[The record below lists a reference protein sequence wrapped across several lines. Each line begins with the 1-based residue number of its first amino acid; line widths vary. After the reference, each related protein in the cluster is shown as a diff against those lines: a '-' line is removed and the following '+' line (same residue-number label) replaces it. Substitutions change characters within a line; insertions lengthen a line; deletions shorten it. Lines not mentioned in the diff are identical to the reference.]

1 MIFSLGTRILK
12 QVDARLLWKLGYNLG
27 WKGMKAVSKHK
38 KRLKNGELYPA
49 FMMIS
54 ITDNCNLNCQ
64 GCWVTINNQSKGM
77 DMETLNNI
85 IVSSKK
91 KGSYF
96 FGLLGGEPLMYPHLM
111 EVIEQHPDCY
121 FQMFTNGTLLTDEV
135 AQKLRK
141 LGNVSPLISV
151 EGLQDVS
158 DIRRGANNVYG
169 RTMHGI
175 EASTKNKLFT
185 GVATSVCK
193 SNFKDL
199 VNEEFVNS
207 CIKKGIHYLWFYIY
221 RPVGERPNTD
231 LALSEEEILEL
242 RQFMVDIRVKAPLM
256 IIDTYWDEK
265 GQAIC
270 PGALGLSHHINPYG
284 DIEFCPP
291 IQFAGETVGDGSD
304 IANIIENSK
313 FIAGL
318 RKGINECTQGCILL
332 DNPQEL
338 YTILKDVSA
347 YDSSKRNASFKELNK
362 MKPCAGHHIPGKEI
376 PEKSWVYRF
385 AKKHSF
391 FGFGAYG

>member
-27 WKGMKAVSKHK
+27 WKGMKAVAKHK
-38 KRLKNGELYPA
+38 KRLKNGELFPA

-77 DMETLNNI
+77 NMETLENI
-85 IVSSKK
+85 IVSSKN

-111 EVIEQHPDCY
+111 EVIERHPDCY

-135 AQKLRK
+135 AKKLRK
-141 LGNVSPLISV
+141 FGNVSPLISV

-158 DIRRGANNVYG
+158 DIRRGANNVYS
-169 RTMHGI
+169 RSMAGI
-175 EASTKNKLFT
+175 EAATKNKLFT

-231 LALSEEEILEL
+231 LALSEAEILEL

-304 IANIIENSK
+304 IANIIEKSK
-313 FIAGL
+313 FIGGL

-332 DNPQEL
+332 DNPEQL
-338 YTILKDVSA
+338 HRLLKDVNA
-347 YDSSKRNASFKELNK
+347 YDSSKRSTSYKELQQ

-376 PEKSWVYRF
+376 PEKSWLYRF
-385 AKKHSF
+385 AKKYSF

>member
-27 WKGMKAVSKHK
+27 WKGMKAVAKHK
-38 KRLKNGELYPA
+38 KRLKKGELYPA
-49 FMMIS
+49 FLMIS

-111 EVIEQHPDCY
+111 EVIERHPDCY

-169 RTMHGI
+169 RTMTGI

-231 LALSEEEILEL
+231 LALTEEEILEL
-242 RQFMVDIRVKAPLM
+242 RQFMVDVRVKAPLM

-313 FIAGL
+313 FIGGL
-318 RKGINECTQGCILL
+318 RKSINNCTQGCVLL

-338 YTILKDVSA
+338 HKMLKGVNA
-347 YDSSKRNASFKELNK
+347 YDSSKRNASFEELNK
-362 MKPCAGHHIPGKEI
+362 MKPCAGHHMPGKEI

-385 AKKHSF
+385 AKKYSF

>member
-38 KRLKNGELYPA
+38 KRLKKGELYPA

-77 DMETLNNI
+77 DMETLDNI

-111 EVIEQHPDCY
+111 EVIERHPDCY

-158 DIRRGANNVYG
+158 DIRRGADNVYG
-169 RTMHGI
+169 RTMTGI
-175 EASTKNKLFT
+175 EASTRNKLFT

-207 CIKKGIHYLWFYIY
+207 CITKGIHYLWFYIY

-304 IANIIENSK
+304 IVNIIENSK
-313 FIAGL
+313 FIGGL
-318 RKGINECTQGCILL
+318 RKGINDCTQGCILL

-338 YTILKDVSA
+338 HTILKDVNA
-347 YDSSKRNASFKELNK
+347 YDSSKRSSSFEELNK

-385 AKKHSF
+385 AKKYSF

>member
-27 WKGMKAVSKHK
+27 WKGMKAVARHK
-38 KRLKNGELYPA
+38 KRLKRGELYPA

-54 ITDNCNLNCQ
+54 VTDNCNLNCQ

-77 DMETLNNI
+77 DVETLENI

-96 FGLLGGEPLMYPHLM
+96 FGLLGGEPLMYPNLM
-111 EVIEQHPDCY
+111 DVIERHPDCY

-135 AQKLRK
+135 AQRLRK

-158 DIRRGANNVYG
+158 DIRRGAKNVYG
-169 RTMHGI
+169 RTMTGI
-175 EASTKNKLFT
+175 EVATKNKLFT
-185 GVATSVCK
+185 GVAASICK

-207 CIKKGIHYLWFYIY
+207 CIQKGIHYLWFYIY
-221 RPVGERPNTD
+221 RPVGERPTTE

-265 GQAIC
+265 GKALC
-270 PGALGLSHHINPYG
+270 PGAIGLSHHINPYG

-291 IQFAGETVGDGSD
+291 IQFAGENVGNGAD
-304 IANIIENSK
+304 IANIIENSEY
-313 FIAGL
+313 IGDL
-318 RKGINECTQGCILL
+318 RKGITQRTQGCILL
-332 DNPQEL
+332 DDPGHL
-338 YTILKDVSA
+338 HKMLKDVNA
-347 YDSSKRNASFKELNK
+347 YDSSKRNKAYEELK
-362 MKPCAGHHIPGKEI
+362 QMKPCAGHHIPGEEI

-385 AKKHSF
+385 AKKYSF

>member
-1 MIFSLGTRILK
+1 MLFSLGTRILK

-27 WKGMKAVSKHK
+27 WKGMKAVAFHK
-38 KRLKNGELYPA
+38 KRLKKGELYPA

-54 ITDNCNLNCQ
+54 VTDNCNLNCQ

-77 DMETLNNI
+77 DIETLENI
-85 IVSSKK
+85 IISSKK

-96 FGLLGGEPLMYPHLM
+96 FGLLGGEPLLYPHLM
-111 EVIEQHPDCY
+111 DVIERHLDCY
-121 FQMFTNGTLLTDEV
+121 FQLFTNGTLLTDEI
-135 AQKLRK
+135 AQRLRK

-151 EGLQDVS
+151 EGLKDVS
-158 DIRRGANNVYG
+158 DVRRGANNVYG
-169 RTMHGI
+169 RTMTGI
-175 EASTKNKLFT
+175 ESATKNKLFT
-185 GVATSVCK
+185 GVAASICK

-221 RPVGERPNTD
+221 RPVGERPTTE
-231 LALSEEEILEL
+231 LALSEEEILQL
-242 RQFMVDIRVKAPLM
+242 RQFMVDIRVKAPLL

-265 GQAIC
+265 GQALC
-270 PGALGLSHHINPYG
+270 PGAIGLSHHINPYG

-291 IQFAGETVGDGSD
+291 IQFAGETVGDGSN
-304 IANIIENSK
+304 IANVIENSK
-313 FIAGL
+313 FIGGL
-318 RKGINECTQGCILL
+318 RKGINERTKGCILL
-332 DNPQEL
+332 DDPEHL
-338 YTILKDVSA
+338 HKMLRDVNA
-347 YDSSKRNASFKELNK
+347 YDSSKRNKSYEELK
-362 MKPCAGHHIPGKEI
+362 QMRPCAGHHIPGKEI

>member
-54 ITDNCNLNCQ
+54 VTDNCNLNCQ

-169 RTMHGI
+169 RTMNGI

-313 FIAGL
+313 FIGGL

-338 YTILKDVSA
+338 HTILKDVSA

>member
-1 MIFSLGTRILK
+1 MIFSLGARILR

-27 WKGMKAVSKHK
+27 WKGMKAVAKHK

-54 ITDNCNLNCQ
+54 VTDNCNLNCQ
-64 GCWVTINNQSKGM
+64 GCWVTIDNTSKGM
-77 DMETLNNI
+77 DVETLENI

-111 EVIEQHPDCY
+111 DVIERHSDCY
-121 FQMFTNGTLLTDEV
+121 FQLFTNGTLLTDDI
-135 AQKLRK
+135 AQRLRK

-158 DIRRGANNVYG
+158 DVRRGAKNVYS
-169 RTMHGI
+169 RSMAGI
-175 EASTKNKLFT
+175 EAALKSKLFT

-221 RPVGERPNTD
+221 RPVGARPTTE

-242 RQFMVDIRVKAPLM
+242 RQFMVDIRVKAPIM

-265 GQAIC
+265 GNALC
-270 PGALGLSHHINPYG
+270 PGAIGLSHHINPYG

-291 IQFAGETVGDGSD
+291 IQFAGEKVEADSD
-304 IANIIENSK
+304 ISNLIENSNY
-313 FIAGL
+313 ISSL
-318 RKGINECTQGCILL
+318 RKGITDCTQGCILL
-332 DNPQEL
+332 DNPNQL
-338 YTILKDVSA
+338 HTMLKSVNA
-347 YDSSKRNASFKELNK
+347 YDSSKRNTSYEELK
-362 MKPCAGHHIPGKEI
+362 QMRTCAGHHIPGKEI
-376 PEKSWVYRF
+376 PEKSWLYRF
-385 AKKHSF
+385 AKKYSF

>member
-1 MIFSLGTRILK
+1 M
-12 QVDARLLWKLGYNLG
+12 LWKLGYNLG

-49 FMMIS
+49 FLMIS

-77 DMETLNNI
+77 DMETLENI

-111 EVIEQHPDCY
+111 EVIERHPDCY

-158 DIRRGANNVYG
+158 DIRRGASNVYG
-169 RTMHGI
+169 RTMTGI
-175 EASTKNKLFT
+175 EASTRNKLFT

-199 VNEEFVNS
+199 VSEEFVNS

-304 IANIIENSK
+304 IVNIIENSK
-313 FIAGL
+313 FIGGL
-318 RKGINECTQGCILL
+318 RKSINDCTQGCILL

-338 YTILKDVSA
+338 HTILKGVNA
-347 YDSSKRNASFKELNK
+347 YDSSKRSSSFEELNK

-385 AKKHSF
+385 AKKYSF

>member
-1 MIFSLGTRILK
+1 M
-12 QVDARLLWKLGYNLG
+12 LWKLGYNLG
-27 WKGMKAVSKHK
+27 WKGMKAVAFHK
-38 KRLKNGELYPA
+38 KRLKKGELYPA

-54 ITDNCNLNCQ
+54 VTDNCNLNCQ

-77 DMETLNNI
+77 DVETLENI
-85 IVSSKK
+85 IISSKK

-96 FGLLGGEPLMYPHLM
+96 FGLLGGEPLLYPHLM
-111 EVIEQHPDCY
+111 DVIGRHPDCY
-121 FQMFTNGTLLTDEV
+121 FQLFTNGTLLTDEI
-135 AQKLRK
+135 AQRLRK

-158 DIRRGANNVYG
+158 DVRRGANNVYG
-169 RTMHGI
+169 RTMTGI
-175 EASTKNKLFT
+175 ESATKNKLFT
-185 GVATSVCK
+185 GVAASICK

-221 RPVGERPNTD
+221 RPVGERPTTE
-231 LALSEEEILEL
+231 LALSEEEILQL
-242 RQFMVDIRVKAPLM
+242 RQFMVDIRVKAPLL

-265 GQAIC
+265 GQALC
-270 PGALGLSHHINPYG
+270 PGAIGLSHHINPYG

-291 IQFAGETVGDGSD
+291 IQFAGETVGDGSN
-304 IANIIENSK
+304 IANVIENSK
-313 FIAGL
+313 FIGGL
-318 RKGINECTQGCILL
+318 RKGINERTKGCILL
-332 DNPQEL
+332 DDPEHL
-338 YTILKDVSA
+338 HKMLRDVNA
-347 YDSSKRNASFKELNK
+347 YDSSKRNKSYEELK
-362 MKPCAGHHIPGKEI
+362 QMRPCAGHHIPGKEI

>member
-1 MIFSLGTRILK
+1 MIFSLGTRILR

-27 WKGMKAVSKHK
+27 WKGMKAVAKHK
-38 KRLKNGELYPA
+38 KRLKKGELYPA

-54 ITDNCNLNCQ
+54 VTDNCNLNCQ
-64 GCWVTINNQSKGM
+64 GCWVTINNTSKGM
-77 DMETLNNI
+77 DVETLENI

-111 EVIEQHPDCY
+111 DVIERHSDCY
-121 FQMFTNGTLLTDEV
+121 FQMFTNGTLLTDEL
-135 AQKLRK
+135 AQRLRK

-158 DIRRGANNVYG
+158 DIRRGANNVYA
-169 RTMHGI
+169 RTMTGI

-199 VNEEFVNS
+199 VNKEFVNS

-221 RPVGERPNTD
+221 RPVGARPNTE
-231 LALSEEEILEL
+231 LALSEEEILKL

-256 IIDTYWDEK
+256 IIDTYWDEN
-265 GQAIC
+265 GQALC

-291 IQFAGETVGDGSD
+291 IQFAGEKIEKDS
-304 IANIIENSK
+304 NIVELIENSK
-313 FIAGL
+313 YIGGL

-332 DNPQEL
+332 DNPQQL
-338 YTILKDVSA
+338 HTMLKNVNA
-347 YDSSKRNASFKELNK
+347 YDSSKRNASFKELKK
-362 MKPCAGHHIPGKEI
+362 MKVCAGHHIPGKEI
-376 PEKSWVYRF
+376 PEKSWLYRF
-385 AKKHSF
+385 AKKYSF

>member
-38 KRLKNGELYPA
+38 KRLKRGELYPA

-77 DMETLNNI
+77 DMETLENI

-96 FGLLGGEPLMYPHLM
+96 FGLLGGEPLMYPYLM
-111 EVIEQHPDCY
+111 EVIERHPDCY

-169 RTMHGI
+169 RTMTGI
-175 EASTKNKLFT
+175 EASTKNRLFT

-199 VNEEFVNS
+199 VSEEFVNS

-231 LALSEEEILEL
+231 LALSEKEILEL
-242 RQFMVDIRVKAPLM
+242 RQFMVDVRVKAPLM

-265 GQAIC
+265 GQALC
-270 PGALGLSHHINPYG
+270 PGAIGLSHHINPYG

-313 FIAGL
+313 FIGGL

-338 YTILKDVSA
+338 HKILKDVSA
-347 YDSSKRNASFKELNK
+347 YDSSKRNTSFEELNK

-376 PEKSWVYRF
+376 PEKSWLYRF
-385 AKKHSF
+385 AKKYSF

>member
-1 MIFSLGTRILK
+1 M
-12 QVDARLLWKLGYNLG
+12 LWKLGYNLG
-27 WKGMKAVSKHK
+27 WKGMKAVAFHK
-38 KRLKNGELYPA
+38 KRLKKGELYPA

-54 ITDNCNLNCQ
+54 VTDNCNLNCQ

-77 DMETLNNI
+77 DVETLENI

-96 FGLLGGEPLMYPHLM
+96 FGLLGGEPLLYPHLM
-111 EVIEQHPDCY
+111 DVIERHPDCY
-121 FQMFTNGTLLTDEV
+121 FQLFTNGTLLTDEI
-135 AQKLRK
+135 AQRLRK

-169 RTMHGI
+169 RTMTGI
-175 EASTKNKLFT
+175 ESATKNKLFT
-185 GVATSVCK
+185 GVAASICK

-221 RPVGERPNTD
+221 RPVGERPTTE
-231 LALSEEEILEL
+231 LALSEEEILQL
-242 RQFMVDIRVKAPLM
+242 RQFMVDIRVKAPLL

-265 GQAIC
+265 GQALC
-270 PGALGLSHHINPYG
+270 PGAIGLSHHINPYG

-291 IQFAGETVGDGSD
+291 IQFAGETVGDGSN
-304 IANIIENSK
+304 IANVIEDSK
-313 FIAGL
+313 FIGGL
-318 RKGINECTQGCILL
+318 RKGINERTKGCILL
-332 DNPQEL
+332 DDPEHL
-338 YTILKDVSA
+338 HKMLRDVNA
-347 YDSSKRNASFKELNK
+347 YDSSKRNKSYEELK
-362 MKPCAGHHIPGKEI
+362 QMRPCAGHHIPGKEI

>member
-12 QVDARLLWKLGYNLG
+12 QVDARLLWKLGCNLG

-38 KRLKNGELYPA
+38 KRLKKGELYPA

-111 EVIEQHPDCY
+111 EVIERHPDCY

-169 RTMHGI
+169 RTMTGI
-175 EASTKNKLFT
+175 EASTRNKLFT

-221 RPVGERPNTD
+221 RPVGERPTTD

-265 GQAIC
+265 GKAIC

-313 FIAGL
+313 FIGGM
-318 RKGINECTQGCILL
+318 RKGINDCTQGCILL

-338 YTILKDVSA
+338 HNILKDVNA
-347 YDSSKRNASFKELNK
+347 YDSSKRNTSFKELNK

>member
-1 MIFSLGTRILK
+1 MLFSLGTRILK

-49 FMMIS
+49 FLMIS

-77 DMETLNNI
+77 DMETLENI

-111 EVIEQHPDCY
+111 EVIERHPDCY

-158 DIRRGANNVYG
+158 DIRRGASNVYG
-169 RTMHGI
+169 RTMTGI
-175 EASTKNKLFT
+175 EASTRNKLFT

-199 VNEEFVNS
+199 VSEEFVNS

-304 IANIIENSK
+304 IVNIIENSK
-313 FIAGL
+313 FIGGL
-318 RKGINECTQGCILL
+318 RKSINDCTQGCILL

-338 YTILKDVSA
+338 HTILKGVNA
-347 YDSSKRNASFKELNK
+347 YDSSKRSSSFEELNK

-385 AKKHSF
+385 AKKYSF